1 MWDAIANNFACSSF
15 CSTSNVNKFHQKN
28 VKVWTH
34 MFNHYQQE
42 QVAICINEVYIFVR
56 NCSMKIH
63 FIRRRPSIWSGC
75 FLNFVCSC
83 CCYLIFVCVNHWIF
97 LDNLFVGNIEFLFC
111 GFFFSDFFWTNAPIE
126 FPLLYADENSNFYIV
141 NKIHQIWIIYGI
153 NFVMNEFV
161 S

>member
-1 MWDAIANNFACSSF
+1 MLLFLFNIKCEQLSP
-15 CSTSNVNKFHQKN
+15 KN

-63 FIRRRPSIWSGC
+63 FIRRRTSIWSGC

-97 LDNLFVGNIEFLFC
+97 LDNLFVGHIEFLFF

-126 FPLLYADENSNFYIV
+126 FSSAYNNGNSNFYIV